1 MIAAAAAGHH
11 RSGGRCLGR
20 RHDIGGGRGA
30 GNGLQSGC
38 GTGHYGRYVAG
49 SDTEV
54 LSGEDGASGAD
65 GVGPGHDHPTLV
77 VCGDGRVV
85 LVQVALAVDHKLLAV
100 GVAAAHDAVAA
111 QVLPH

>member
-11 RSGGRCLGR
+11 GSRSRCLGR

-38 GTGHYGRYVAG
+38 GAGHGGGYAAY

-54 LSGEDGASGAD
+54 LGGKDGAGGAD

-77 VCGDGRVV
+77 VCGDGRIV